1 MRLGRAARLIGYA
14 LMGLAGIAAMVW
26 PAPAVQAATSPTAGA
41 LAYVWA
47 GMLIVGGLTSAA
59 GAASDRWLGEY
70 AGLWPLVA
78 TFAVYGLAAFASG
91 RGWPTV
97 AGGLALLAIAAL
109 LHARWHDV
117 ALIRREADRQA
128 HGEH

>member
-1 MRLGRAARLIGYA
+1 MRIGRAARLVGYA
-14 LMGLAGIAAMVW
+14 LMGLAGVAAMVW
-26 PAPAVQAATSPTAGA
+26 PAPAVQAATPTVGP
-41 LAYVWA
+41 LAYIWA
-47 GMLIVGGLTSAA
+47 GMLILGGVTSAA

-78 TFAVYGLAAFASG
+78 TFAVYGLAALAGG
-91 RGWPTV
+91 RGWAAV
-97 AGGLALLAIAAL
+97 AGGLALLSVAAL

-128 HGEH
+128 HGGR